1 MNNSER
7 LGRIEMALI
16 SIPLHYE
23 NEIKIEK
30 MKQEIMKAKQ
40 PTKTPEQKEL
50 LRITS
55 DGKVYLEGALVS
67 EEDVKKAWGWILND
81 KNNDN

>member
-1 MNNSER
+1 
-7 LGRIEMALI
+7 
-16 SIPLHYE
+16 
-23 NEIKIEK
+23 
-30 MKQEIMKAKQ
+30 MKDKQ

-67 EEDVKKAWGWILND
+67 EEEVKKAWGWILND

>member
-1 MNNSER
+1 
-7 LGRIEMALI
+7 MALI

-50 LRITS
+50 LRITY

-67 EEDVKKAWGWILND
+67 EEDVKKAWGKVLSHIKD
-81 KNNDN
+81 IEI

>member
-1 MNNSER
+1 
-7 LGRIEMALI
+7 
-16 SIPLHYE
+16 
-23 NEIKIEK
+23 
-30 MKQEIMKAKQ
+30 MKTKQ

-67 EEDVKKAWGWILND
+67 EEEVKKAWGKVLTDIKDIKL
-81 KNNDN
+81 